1 MQVSNIMSKNA
12 LLQMAGVNLMNDDR
26 FKQMF
31 ENPDFQ
37 IDPDSEEFRLL
48 NPVLSRLEVSK
59 QKEKE
64 KIAEKFEEVQ
74 VRDCI
79 LLLYPFTWHCLWKRE
94 REYAGVCM
102 WIHVYLLMRILM
114 ISFYKQFFLL
124 VDVWIFSYVWY
135 DQKSEKNF
143 GIS

>member
-64 KIAEKFEEVQ
+64 KIAQKFEEVQ

-79 LLLYPFTWHCLWKRE
+79 LLLYPFT
-94 REYAGVCM
+94 
-102 WIHVYLLMRILM
+102 
-114 ISFYKQFFLL
+114 
-124 VDVWIFSYVWY
+124 
-135 DQKSEKNF
+135 
-143 GIS
+143 